1 MKTILDYL
9 CSIESN
15 GIFKKN
21 YIEFYKDSFTNKVSY
36 EEVISK
42 AISMKQQLNHLGIS
56 KGQKVIIQI
65 EDNYSF
71 VISLWTCII
80 GEFIAIPLYRIN
92 SVVDHNTDIFKNV
105 KSISEDVLILHDFT
119 EEELAYHKIE
129 DYKNIHI
136 SNLIS
141 NKENC
146 KSKKIQELNLK
157 NINEDDVMMILYTSG
172 STARPKGVQ
181 LTHKNIIENV
191 KDISNKLYLRQSD
204 KFFIWTPLIHVL
216 GLIMLHI
223 TAMLNGINQTI
234 IFPDLFARDPEKFL
248 GLISE
253 REATITALPN
263 FAMVYLIDVLEE
275 DNLSMVDLS
284 NLRCIIT
291 GTEQI
296 YFSTIKRFLNLNLS
310 NNLREDCIYPFYGM
324 TETGVVITLRD
335 INDNLNILYVN
346 EEELYKNNKV
356 IKNNDSGMALV
367 SSGTNDKDMEI
378 MIIDDYNKSLEDNCI
393 GEIIVKGKRT
403 FKGYCNE
410 NEKSLD
416 SNGYFHTGDLGF
428 RSENNLF
435 IIGRKKEVII
445 INGKN
450 YYPNDIEMICSKIP
464 GINYNN
470 IVAFSYSHIK
480 ECRET
485 LVIGIKK
492 PTERDINELRKNITM
507 QIGKHLKINLEDIVL
522 LKDIPQTISGKKKR
536 NQIKEEYCHG
546 KLRE

>member
-21 YIEFYKDSFTNKVSY
+21 YIEFYKDSFTNKVPY

-71 VISLWTCII
+71 VISLWTCIM

-248 GLISE
+248 SLISE
-253 REATITALPN
+253 SEATITALPN

-356 IKNNDSGMALV
+356 IKNNDSGMPLV

-393 GEIIVKGKRT
+393 GEIIVKGKRI

-410 NEKSLD
+410 DEKSLD
-416 SNGYFHTGDLGF
+416 LSGYFHTGDLGF

-450 YYPNDIEMICSKIP
+450 YYPNDIEMICSKTP

-492 PTERDINELRKNITM
+492 PTEIDINELRKNITM
-507 QIGKHLKINLEDIVL
+507 QIGKHFKINLEDIVL